1 MGDSY
6 VAEPSHDAATSQA
19 SMSLLVPLQE
29 RSGCETPLSVDSI
42 PLEWDHTGDVGGSSS
57 HEEDDDASFFSCLS
71 GNCSS
76 NASADGYQGL
86 LLTSDE

>member
-1 MGDSY
+1 MEDSN
-6 VAEPSHDAATSQA
+6 VTEPSHDASTRQA
-19 SMSLLVPLQE
+19 SMSLLVPPQE

-71 GNCSS
+71 GN
-76 NASADGYQGL
+76 Y
-86 LLTSDE
+86 

>member
-6 VAEPSHDAATSQA
+6 VAEPSHDSSTSQA

-71 GNCSS
+71 GNYSS
-76 NASADGYQGL
+76 NASADG
-86 LLTSDE
+86 